1 MKIVAY
7 LIPLAGLL
15 VLGACNSPNASNAP
29 IDPRPSAAT
38 TQKAAP
44 TKIVGY
50 SDQNQGAPGY
60 GEGLGDVGGGGHH
73 H

>member
-7 LIPLAGLL
+7 LVSLAGLL
-15 VLGACNSPNASNAP
+15 MLGACNSPNASNAP
-29 IDPRPSAAT
+29 IDPRAAAAAT
-38 TQKAAP
+38 QKPAP

-50 SDQNQGAPGY
+50 SDQGQGAAGY
-60 GEGLGDVGGGGHH
+60 GEGLGDAGGGGHH